1 MCRCNLSK
9 NIYMRQNVAKN
20 FKCGHFCCNARG
32 NAKLMINFVWP
43 YKLYCIPLLFDQ
55 EITLSLLVSH
65 LTETSNTL
73 LHSPFS
79 LILIIL
85 GWVPS

>member
-1 MCRCNLSK
+1 MQT
-9 NIYMRQNVAKN
+9 RQNVEKN
-20 FKCGHFCCNARG
+20 AECGDFFSDARG

-79 LILIIL
+79 LILMIL